1 MSTECSFSIIKR
13 CLLEG
18 VTAATAG
25 VAVVVVGHEDTSTA
39 DGALTSQT
47 GDLSAL
53 VDLVVLQNGKLH
65 LLVNVLVLLGG
76 LVLLLLV
83 LLASSTQTEHQM
95 KGGLLLDVVVR
106 KSAGVLQLLS
116 SEDQTLLIWGNSLLV
131 LNLSLDVLDGIRG
144 LDVQSNGLS

>member
-1 MSTECSFSIIKR
+1 M
-13 CLLEG
+13 
-18 VTAATAG
+18 
-25 VAVVVVGHEDTSTA
+25 VVGHEDTSAA
-39 DGALTSQT
+39 DRALTSQT

-83 LLASSTQTEHQM
+83 LLASSTQTEHQV

-131 LNLSLDVLDGIRG
+131 LNLSLDVFDG
-144 LDVQSNGLS
+144 V

>member
-1 MSTECSFSIIKR
+1 MSVNREPSTQSIAFSSKQ

-25 VAVVVVGHEDTSTA
+25 VAVVVVGHEDTSAA
-39 DGALTSQT
+39 DRALTSQT

-83 LLASSTQTEHQM
+83 LL
-95 KGGLLLDVVVR
+95 
-106 KSAGVLQLLS
+106 LQYF
-116 SEDQTLLIWGNSLLV
+116 
-131 LNLSLDVLDGIRG
+131 
-144 LDVQSNGLS
+144 